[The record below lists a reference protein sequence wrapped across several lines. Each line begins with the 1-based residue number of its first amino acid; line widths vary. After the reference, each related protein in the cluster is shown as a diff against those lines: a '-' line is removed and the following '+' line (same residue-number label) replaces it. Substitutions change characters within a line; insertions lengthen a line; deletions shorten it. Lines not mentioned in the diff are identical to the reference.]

1 MEDLFYSRN
10 SNKPK
15 DSKIDADIIALADEA
30 MKNSITKQVEIEE
43 RPSNINFISNQIRL
57 R

>member
-1 MEDLFYSRN
+1 MESLFYSR
-10 SNKPK
+10 SSDKPK

-43 RPSNINFISNQIRL
+43 RPSNINFITIQIRL